1 MNDTQPMMG
10 VCKQCGALRHLHAK
24 CMCHRCYLAWW
35 RRHRQGTCQQCGQQ
49 GFIYKAT
56 GQCESCYKR
65 VWYQQHKRQGECR
78 ECGRMMRLHCKDLC
92 VTCYRKSISAYGKCS
107 QCGEQKLLPFDHKTM
122 CAACSS
128 RRQHNKPQPTKPL
141 ITAMEIINKQE
152 VSNEQA

>member
-35 RRHRQGTCQQCGQQ
+35 RQHRQGTCPQCGQQ
-49 GFIYKAT
+49 GLIYKTT

-78 ECGRMMRLHCKDLC
+78 ECGRMMRIHRKDLC
-92 VTCYRKSISAYGKCS
+92 ATCYRKSISAYGKCA
-107 QCGEQKLLPFDHKTM
+107 QCGEQKLLPFANKTM
-122 CAACSS
+122 CDACSS
-128 RRQHNKPQPTKPL
+128 RLQREQQQPVKEGTLK
-141 ITAMEIINKQE
+141 
-152 VSNEQA
+152 